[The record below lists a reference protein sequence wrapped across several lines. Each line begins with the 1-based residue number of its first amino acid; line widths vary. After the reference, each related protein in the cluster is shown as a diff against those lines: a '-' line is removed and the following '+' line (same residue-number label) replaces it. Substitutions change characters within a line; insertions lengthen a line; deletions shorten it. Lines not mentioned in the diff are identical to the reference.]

1 MKGVIAAMHILILSM
16 SVNSEDANPRVELLV
31 KSYIWPYTDHNI
43 ELRAEREREEEKL
56 SRIRAAQIKRQFDT
70 EENAQQARM
79 RQEEEARRL
88 QLLKIQQEKQRKEE
102 EEQRSKLE
110 GRFELMID
118 NLSGN
123 NTPQEYTL
131 AGLSLNNIRLR
142 LLVNNAL
149 ANTTLLGLHLARMK
163 IGNDD
168 VAVLCQLLS
177 HNTTLQKLELEGN
190 EIEPKGAAELAEALK
205 TNCTLRFLDLELN
218 PLTKLNKKE
227 VMEAAQE
234 YDNSGIRALSE
245 MLKVNKTL
253 LVLNLARTGI
263 DKSGAL
269 YLVEAMKVNSTLI
282 SMDLMEN
289 SLTVLDTRE
298 IKKCLNRNKKAYD
311 DERLREFKERK
322 MMNEEDLANKNL
334 VDIEEKKKE
343 EEEIQKKNRQ
353 QRMEERQTKYAKMV
367 RSLLIGSWRNMS
379 CRRTCRQ
386 RCSKKWLS

>member
-1 MKGVIAAMHILILSM
+1 M
-16 SVNSEDANPRVELLV
+16 SDNSEDPNPEVELLV

-43 ELRAEREREEEKL
+43 EIKAERERAEEKRVKIL
-56 SRIRAAQIKRQFDT
+56 ADRIRRQADT
-70 EENAQQARM
+70 EENAQQARI

-88 QLLKIQQEKQRKEE
+88 ELLRIQQEKQRKEE

-118 NLSGN
+118 NLSSN

-131 AGLSLNNIRLR
+131 AGLSLNNARLR
-142 LLVNNAL
+142 LLVNSAL
-149 ANTTLLGLHLARMK
+149 HNTTLLGLHLARMK
-163 IGNDD
+163 IGNND
-168 VAVLCQLLS
+168 VAVLCQVLGN
-177 HNTTLQKLELEGN
+177 NTTLQKLELEGN

-227 VMEAAQE
+227 VMEAAQD

-263 DKSGAL
+263 NKSGAE
-269 YLVEAMKVNSTLI
+269 YLVEAMKVNNTLI

-289 SLTVLDTRE
+289 NLTVLQTRE
-298 IKKCLNRNKKAYD
+298 IKEYLNRNKKAYD

-353 QRMEERQTKYAKMV
+353 ERMEERQSKYAKMV
-367 RSLLIGSWRNMS
+367 HSLFISSWRSMS
-379 CRRTCRQ
+379 CRRT
-386 RCSKKWLS
+386 